1 MSDDLRFRR
10 LVNLLREH
18 GLSEVEAEQLARII
32 LAWFS
37 QPTCV

>member
-18 GLSEVEAEQLARII
+18 GIGEADAEQLARVI
-32 LAWFS
+32 LAFLAH
-37 QPTCV
+37 